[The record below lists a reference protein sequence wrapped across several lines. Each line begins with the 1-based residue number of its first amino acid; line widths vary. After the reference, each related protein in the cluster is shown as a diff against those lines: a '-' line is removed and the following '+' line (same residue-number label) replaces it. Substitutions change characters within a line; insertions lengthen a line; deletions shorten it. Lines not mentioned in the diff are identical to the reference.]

1 MPDGRIDYNLIRDIG
16 GARARGA
23 AQATSQLTQEAQL
36 TDYLAQTGAKAR
48 AAGGDLTGFY
58 EQETEAANYQRDL
71 ETNLPLLM
79 QGMRAGNEE
88 FVQKVNADMK
98 AKYPTLH
105 KTEIAGLVPGQKLDL
120 VSIQSGADV
129 LKQDPN
135 LEGRIDPT
143 ASYQVSTSLGADG
156 QAQVTGI
163 KPAEIGGIGGKAEV
177 QSSKILPGGLTQI
190 VRKDGTVEIVSSS
203 QADSEL
209 VMQAERRGASL
220 QGLRAGER
228 EVAKSASKASEGA
241 FKRLEPIKA
250 NIRNMDEGIRLIDE
264 GAETGVIARRLPSIR
279 SASIKLNNL
288 QDRLGLDVIGNTT
301 FGALSESELKFA
313 LDTAL
318 PTRLE
323 GPALKEWLKGKRE
336 AQSKLTQ
343 YLEEA
348 AIYLGTPGNTIA
360 KYLNRKKQQSPKE
373 QITKADTFVPAQIL
387 PQGVTE
393 DDIIETMS
401 ANNMTR
407 QQVFDRLGG
416 R

>member
-36 TDYLAQTGAKAR
+36 TDYLAQAQGRRQAGGGDLAGFYEKDIRTKNYQQAIKSAFPLLLQGIKAGDEAGIQGLNDFLKAEHGDLHNTNLVSMIPGQSISMESIKTGAKIME
-48 AAGGDLTGFY
+48 D
-58 EQETEAANYQRDL
+58 NPD
-71 ETNLPLLM
+71 M
-79 QGMRAGNEE
+79 QG
-88 FVQKVNADMK
+88 Q
-98 AKYPTLH
+98 
-105 KTEIAGLVPGQKLDL
+105 
-120 VSIQSGADV
+120 
-129 LKQDPN
+129 
-135 LEGRIDPT
+135 IDPA
-143 ASYQVSTSLGADG
+143 ASYAESSTITADG
-156 QAQVTGI
+156 QVQVTGI